1 METAK
6 VDIRKLQTLNDCI
19 NRTIEALN
27 QVRLSVHSGGLA
39 HSAQMGLQGVESPAF
54 FGGGFNPNFPGA
66 FASPFGWQ
74 QAAGMVPGFGNIGG
88 QQMGGF
94 PNAFGTN
101 VGLGHTA
108 FDPRFAGVDPRIA
121 GWGFQNDPFTQARVG
136 QTFPF
141 AQWGQQWGQPWG
153 QSPFGWPNV

>member
-27 QVRLSVHSGGLA
+27 QVRLSVHAGGIQ
-39 HSAQMGLQGVESPAF
+39 HSAMGLQGFGTPAY
-54 FGGGFNPNFPGA
+54 FGGYPGSYLGAYGSPFGISPQQAAMVPGFANVGFPGA
-66 FASPFGWQ
+66 FAN
-74 QAAGMVPGFGNIGG
+74 AGL
-88 QQMGGF
+88 
-94 PNAFGTN
+94 THS
-101 VGLGHTA
+101 GL
-108 FDPRFAGVDPRIA
+108 DPRVAWDLA
-121 GWGFQNDPFTQARVG
+121 NDPYTTARLA

-141 AQWGQQWGQPWG
+141 VHWG

>member
-6 VDIRKLQTLNDCI
+6 VDIRKLQTLSDCI

-27 QVRLSVHSGGLA
+27 QVRLSVHGGGLA

-54 FGGGFNPNFPGA
+54 FGGGFNPNYGA
-66 FASPFGWQ
+66 FTSPFGFAQ
-74 QAAGMVPGFGNIGG
+74 QATGMVPGFANFNQLQGY
-88 QQMGGF
+88 

-108 FDPRFAGVDPRIA
+108 FDPRFAGVDPRVA
-121 GWGFQNDPFTQARVG
+121 WGFQNDPFTQARYAQQF

-141 AQWGQQWGQPWG
+141 VQWG

>member
-6 VDIRKLQTLNDCI
+6 VDIRKLQILNDCI

-27 QVRLSVHSGGLA
+27 QVRLSVHGGGLG
-39 HSAQMGLQGVESPAF
+39 HSAQMGLQGVGTPAY
-54 FGGGFNPNFPGA
+54 FGNYPGA
-66 FASPFGWQ
+66 FTSPFGFAQ
-74 QAAGMVPGFGNIGG
+74 QATGMVPGFANLAALT
-88 QQMGGF
+88 GGF
-94 PNAFGTN
+94 PNAFGQNAFAQN

-108 FDPRFAGVDPRIA
+108 FDPRVGFDPSVA
-121 GWGFQNDPFTQARVG
+121 WNQTGAWNFQNDPFTQARWAQQQ

-141 AQWGQQWGQPWG
+141 VQWG